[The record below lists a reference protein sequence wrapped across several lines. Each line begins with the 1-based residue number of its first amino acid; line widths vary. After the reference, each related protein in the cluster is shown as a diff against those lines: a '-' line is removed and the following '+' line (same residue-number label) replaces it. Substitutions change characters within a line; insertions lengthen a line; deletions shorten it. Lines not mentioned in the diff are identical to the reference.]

1 MSRSLGVA
9 DSKADIDEGVVT
21 GLSRFAT
28 ATGSSV
34 GFYGATPI
42 TQRASSVQ
50 ANSAVS
56 VSSNIT
62 VAASLTAWIVEV
74 TATLNALGVWKG
86 SA

>member
-1 MSRSLGVA
+1 MTQPTEYEQVTYNSPDGAQIGKAATEKVA
-9 DSKADIDEGVVT
+9 
-21 GLSRFAT
+21 
-28 ATGSSV
+28 
-34 GFYGATPI
+34 FYGSTPVV
-42 TQRASSVQ
+42 QRASSVQ

-74 TATLNALGVWKG
+74 TATLNALGIWKG